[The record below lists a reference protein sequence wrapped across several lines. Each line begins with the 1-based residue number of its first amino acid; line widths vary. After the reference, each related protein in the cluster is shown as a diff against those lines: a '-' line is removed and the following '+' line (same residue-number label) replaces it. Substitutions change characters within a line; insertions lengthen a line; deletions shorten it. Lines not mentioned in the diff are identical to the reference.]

1 MMLNW
6 KSKDITSKADAIEMI
21 HNFKRCSPTV
31 AAFDTETTGLHIIN
45 DVPFLYQ
52 FGWIAEQENTGYTYL
67 VDLEETPKLAR
78 DVIRV
83 WQDKLACTCQKY
95 LGHNIKF
102 DLHMM
107 TNIGLPYTTENVS
120 DTMFYIRLGHDALAP
135 AKGGPPLK
143 LKAYASQYIT
153 PKAKLHEA
161 KLAEER
167 TAQAKMY
174 NIKLKERL
182 GAGWTLAKLEKLFD
196 DKVLDISDMPADV
209 VKAYELWRTE
219 DLPDWLRD
227 VVYGAVKSEQI
238 RYDKLHRPTVKK
250 YAHGDIIWTLEIYR
264 KLAPI
269 VEVRG
274 NQVGLKMEEDIIF
287 PLYEMER
294 VGFYVDKEYLHNARD
309 KMKQYILRRRNDL
322 KQQAGQELSVGQ
334 HALIKQILLNKFAV
348 TVPST
353 DKEGLSR
360 VSADLT
366 HTTPDHPAIP
376 FISTIL
382 ELRTLE
388 KWYAT
393 YIMRFVTSLRYNDRL
408 YTQIN
413 QVGAVSGRVTSDF
426 QQFPKD
432 TIKTIEGEPL
442 FSPRQMVC
450 CPGGDYDGLVY
461 IDYSQI
467 ELRLQAMYTILVGH
481 PEPNLC
487 KAYMPYGCVNEAG
500 ETFDPYNAKH
510 IASWRDKWYDGDK
523 PWTPLDVHAATT
535 CHAFG
540 ITPDDPTFKRRRY
553 DGKRINFAKNYGAQ
567 FGRIKQMFPEYT
579 DEQIKQI
586 DEAYYKAFPGVK
598 AYHDYCYKLC
608 ASQSHGT
615 NLFGV
620 KYYGVSGHN
629 MINMLIQGSGAYFLK
644 WKIRQLYDYSKAHG
658 IKSRFQMN
666 IHDELSWEKHKDE
679 SMDVFYEFQKIME
692 TWPDSLVPLVAE
704 MEVSTSTW
712 ANKKG
717 L

>member
-6 KSKDITSKADAIEMI
+6 ISKDIESKEDAIVMI
-21 HNFKRCSPTV
+21 RNFKRCSPTV

-45 DVPFLYQ
+45 DVPFLFQ
-52 FGWIAEQENTGYTYL
+52 FGWINEQENTGYTYL

-78 DVIRV
+78 EVIDV
-83 WQDKLACTCQKY
+83 WQNKLACKCTKY
-95 LGHNIKF
+95 LGHNVKF

-107 TNIGLPYTTENVS
+107 TNISQPYTTENVS
-120 DTMFYIRLGHDALAP
+120 DTMFYIRLAHDALTP
-135 AKGGPPLK
+135 EKGGPPLG
-143 LKAYASQYIT
+143 LKAYAAQYIS
-153 PKAKLHEA
+153 PNAKLHET
-161 KLAEER
+161 KLADER
-167 TAQAKMY
+167 RAIAKAY
-174 NIKLKERL
+174 NMQLKERL
-182 GAGWTLAKLEKLFD
+182 GADWTLAKIEEFFKDKL
-196 DKVLDISDMPADV
+196 LDVSDMPEHLQA
-209 VKAYELWRTE
+209 AYNQWLAS
-219 DLPDWLRD
+219 LPDWLRTEVHGTVSSD
-227 VVYGAVKSEQI
+227 QI
-238 RYDKLHRPTVKK
+238 RYNKLNRKNVKE
-250 YAHGDIIWTLEIYR
+250 YAHKDIVWTLEIYR

-269 VEVRG
+269 VELRG
-274 NQVGLKMEEDIIF
+274 NQIGLKMEEDIIF
-287 PLYEMER
+287 PLVEMER
-294 VGFYVDKEYLHNARD
+294 VGFFIDKEYLHNAKD
-309 KMKQYILRRRNDL
+309 KMKAYIIRRRDDL
-322 KQQAGQELSVGQ
+322 NNIAGQPVKVGQ
-334 HALIKQILLNKFAV
+334 HALIKQILLDKFNLSVQA
-348 TVPST
+348 TG
-353 DKEGLSR
+353 KEDLSR
-360 VSADLT
+360 VASDLK
-366 HTTPDHPAIP
+366 HTSPNHPAIP
-376 FISTIL
+376 FIETIL

-393 YIMRFVTSLRYNDRL
+393 YIMRFVKGLRNNDRL

-432 TIKTIEGEPL
+432 TIKTIDGEPL
-442 FSPRQMVC
+442 FSPRQMVR

-487 KAYMPYGCVNEAG
+487 KAYMPYGCVNEKG
-500 ETFDPYNAKH
+500 ETFDPYNNQH
-510 IASWRDKWYDGDK
+510 IRDWRGKWYDGGEQWK
-523 PWTPLDVHAATT
+523 PLDVHAATT
-535 CHAFG
+535 CLAFG
-540 ITPDDPTFKRRRY
+540 ITPEDPMFKRRRY

-608 ASQSHGT
+608 LTQSHGT

-644 WKIRQLYDYSKAHG
+644 WKIRQLYDYSKAHN

-679 SMDVFYEFQKIME
+679 SIDIFYEFQRIME
-692 TWPDSLVPLVAE
+692 TWNDSLVPLVAE